1 MKKIL
6 LILLATSLYAVSSFA
21 QVLHAYDGNK
31 HPYNFMVYLPDSYQE
46 GKADLPLVV
55 FLHGKS
61 LSGTDLSRVRRYGP
75 LSALQ
80 YGRRIN
86 AVVLAPQSPGE
97 AWKPQ
102 KVNDLISWTIENYT
116 VDTTRIYVIG
126 MSMGGYGTLDYVGT
140 YPKRVAAAIAMCG
153 GTTLTDYSKM
163 KDVPLWIIHG
173 TDDAAVSVENSDK
186 VNLGI
191 LAAGGSERLTKYDRL
206 DSVNHAMLARMF
218 YLNDTY
224 EWLFKHSNKKRVRH
238 ETFDVRALLPS
249 AYKGLKSSSA
259 KLEQINIKDGKRPDK
274 KKEKETPAVTP
285 EVKKDTVKQQ
295 PVAKTETVVPQ
306 EKPAQDKAEADRLVA
321 QEKAAQEK
329 AAQEKAAQE
338 KAAQEKAEAERIAQE
353 KAAKEKAAQEKAAR
367 EKAAKEKAERE
378 LAAKKKAEAAA
389 KKKAEAEAAAKK
401 KQQEE
406 LARKK
411 AEEAKKKA
419 EAARWYTVKNG
430 DSQWSIAKKNNITID
445 QLRKWN
451 KLTDKS
457 VIHPGQKLRVK
468 P

>member
-31 HPYNFMVYLPDSYQE
+31 HPYNFMVYLPDTYQE

-86 AVVLAPQSPGE
+86 ALVLAPQSPGE

-249 AYKGLKSSSA
+249 AYKGLKSNSA

-306 EKPAQDKAEADRLVA
+306 EKPAQDKAEADRLV
-321 QEKAAQEK
+321 AQEK

-411 AEEAKKKA
+411 AEEAKKRA

>member
-31 HPYNFMVYLPDSYQE
+31 HPYNFMVYMPEGYQQE
-46 GKADLPLVV
+46 KADLPLVV

-61 LSGTDLSRVRRYGP
+61 LSGTDLNRVRRYGP

-102 KVNDLISWTIENYT
+102 KVNDLISWTIKNYS

-173 TDDAAVSVENSDK
+173 TDDAAVPVENSDK

-249 AYKGLKSSSA
+249 AYKGLKSNSA
-259 KLEQINIKDGKRPDK
+259 KIEQINIKDGKHPDK

>member
-1 MKKIL
+1 MKRIL

-21 QVLHAYDGNK
+21 QTLHAYEGNK
-31 HPYNFMVYLPDSYQE
+31 HPYNFMVYMPEGYQHE
-46 GKADLPLVV
+46 KADLPLVV

-61 LSGTDLSRVRRYGP
+61 LSGTDLNRVRRYGP

-102 KVNDLISWTIENYT
+102 KVNDLISWTIKNYS

-173 TDDAAVSVENSDK
+173 TDDAAVPVENSDK

-224 EWLFKHSNKKRVRH
+224 EWLFKHSNKKRTRH

-249 AYKGLKSSSA
+249 AYKGLKSGSV
-259 KLEQINIKDGKRPDK
+259 KIDPITIKDGKRPET

-295 PVAKTETVVPQ
+295 PVAKTEAAVPQ

-321 QEKAAQEK
+321 QEKT
-329 AAQEKAAQE
+329 AQEKAAQE

-401 KQQEE
+401 KHQEE

>member
-1 MKKIL
+1 MKRIL

-21 QVLHAYDGNK
+21 QTLHAYEGNK
-31 HPYNFMVYLPDSYQE
+31 HPYNFMVYMPEGYQHE
-46 GKADLPLVV
+46 KADLPLVV

-61 LSGTDLSRVRRYGP
+61 LSGTDLNRVRRYGP

-80 YGRRIN
+80 YGRHIN

-102 KVNDLISWTIENYT
+102 KVNDLISWTIKNYS

-173 TDDAAVSVENSDK
+173 TDDAAVPVENSDK

-224 EWLFKHSNKKRVRH
+224 EWLFKHSNKKRTRH

-249 AYKGLKSSSA
+249 AYKGLKSGSV
-259 KLEQINIKDGKRPDK
+259 KIDPITIKDGKRPET

-295 PVAKTETVVPQ
+295 PVAKTEAAVPQ

-321 QEKAAQEK
+321 QEKTAQ
-329 AAQEKAAQE
+329 
-338 KAAQEKAEAERIAQE
+338 
-353 KAAKEKAAQEKAAR
+353 EKAAQEKAAR

-401 KQQEE
+401 KHQEE

>member
-31 HPYNFMVYLPDSYQE
+31 HPYNFMVYMPEGYQQE
-46 GKADLPLVV
+46 KADLPLVV

-61 LSGTDLSRVRRYGP
+61 LSGTDLNRVRRYGP

-102 KVNDLISWTIENYT
+102 KVNDLISWTIKNYS

-173 TDDAAVSVENSDK
+173 TDDAAVPVENSDK

-249 AYKGLKSSSA
+249 AYKGLKSNSA
-259 KLEQINIKDGKRPDK
+259 KIEQINIKDGKHPDK

-306 EKPAQDKAEADRLVA
+306 EKPAQDKAEADRLV
-321 QEKAAQEK
+321 AQEK

-411 AEEAKKKA
+411 AEEAKKRA

>member
-1 MKKIL
+1 MKRTL
-6 LILLATSLYAVSSFA
+6 LILLASSLFAVNSFA

-31 HPYNFMVYLPDSYQE
+31 NTYNYMIYLPENYQDE
-46 GKADLPLVV
+46 KAELPLVV

-86 AVVLAPQSPGE
+86 ALVLAPQSPGE
-97 AWKPQ
+97 AWKPK
-102 KVNDLISWTIENYT
+102 KVNDLIDWTIKNYS

-153 GTTLTDYSKM
+153 GTTLTDFSKM

-173 TDDAAVSVENSDK
+173 TDDAAVPVENSDK
-186 VNLGI
+186 VNQGI

-224 EWLFKHSNKKRVRH
+224 DWLFKHTSKSKQRVRH

-249 AYKGLKSSSA
+249 AYKGLKSGSG
-259 KLEQINIKDGKRPDK
+259 KIEQINIKDGQRPDT
-274 KKEKETPAVTP
+274 KKEQPIPAVTP
-285 EVKKDTVKQQ
+285 EAKDTLK
-295 PVAKTETVVPQ
+295 PTAKAETAPQ
-306 EKPAQDKAEADRLVA
+306 EKPAQDNKAEAERL
-321 QEKAAQEK
+321 
-329 AAQEKAAQE
+329 AQEKAAQE
-338 KAAQEKAEAERIAQE
+338 KAAQEKAEAERLAQ
-353 KAAKEKAAQEKAAR
+353 

-430 DSQWSIAKKNNITID
+430 DSQWSIAKKNNITVD
-445 QLRKWN
+445 QLRKLN

>member
-1 MKKIL
+1 MKRTL
-6 LILLATSLYAVSSFA
+6 LILLASSLCAVSSFA
-21 QVLHAYDGNK
+21 QTLHAYEGNK
-31 HPYNFMVYLPDSYQE
+31 NTYNYMVYLPDTYQDE
-46 GKADLPLVV
+46 KAELPLVV

-61 LSGTDLSRVRRYGP
+61 LSGTDLNRVRRYGP

-86 AVVLAPQSPGE
+86 ALILAPQSPGE
-97 AWKPQ
+97 AWKPK
-102 KVNDLISWTIENYT
+102 KVNDLIDWTIKNYS

-153 GTTLTDYSKM
+153 GTTLTDFSKM

-173 TDDAAVSVENSDK
+173 TDDAAVPVENSDK

-224 EWLFKHSNKKRVRH
+224 DWLFKHTSKSKQRVRH
-238 ETFDVRALLPS
+238 ETFDVRALLPT
-249 AYKGLKSSSA
+249 AYKGLKSGSV
-259 KLEQINIKDGKRPDK
+259 KIEQINIKDGQRPDT

-285 EVKKDTVKQQ
+285 EVKDTVKQ
-295 PVAKTETVVPQ
+295 PAAKAESVVAQ
-306 EKPAQDKAEADRLVA
+306 EKPAQDNKAEAERL
-321 QEKAAQEK
+321 
-329 AAQEKAAQE
+329 AQEKAAQE
-338 KAAQEKAEAERIAQE
+338 KAAQEKAEAERLAQ
-353 KAAKEKAAQEKAAR
+353 

-430 DSQWSIAKKNNITID
+430 DSQWSIAKKNNITVD

>member
-31 HPYNFMVYLPDSYQE
+31 HPYNFMVYLPDTYQE

-86 AVVLAPQSPGE
+86 ALVLAPQSPGE

-249 AYKGLKSSSA
+249 AYKGLKSNSA
-259 KLEQINIKDGKRPDK
+259 KLEQINIKDGKHPDK

-338 KAAQEKAEAERIAQE
+338 KAEAERIAQE
-353 KAAKEKAAQEKAAR
+353 KVAKEMAAQEKAAR

-430 DSQWSIAKKNNITID
+430 DSQWSIAKKNNITMD